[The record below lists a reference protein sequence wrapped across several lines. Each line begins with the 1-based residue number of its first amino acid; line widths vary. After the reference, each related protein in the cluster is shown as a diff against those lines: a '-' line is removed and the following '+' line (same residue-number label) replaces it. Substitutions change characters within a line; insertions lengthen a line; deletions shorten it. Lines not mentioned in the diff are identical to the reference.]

1 MTPTERLEASAAGI
15 VRAQAMVKGVQ
26 ATIDE
31 AVEAA
36 VEALEQLRE
45 FTNICWL
52 FGNGGSGTIA
62 DHIATDMC
70 LRGWRALALTNPA
83 ATTSMANDLGFER
96 AYSGQLQRLASGG
109 DVLVGMSCSGES
121 RNIMMAMAIAPQ
133 PCFKITLSGFARENM
148 MSNSR
153 VAADV
158 DFWVPSSSYGVVQIA
173 HLAILH
179 AIVDH
184 GAAT

>member
-1 MTPTERLEASAAGI
+1 MMTPTERLEASAAGI

-36 VEALEQLRE
+36 VEALDQLRE
-45 FTNICWL
+45 FSNFCWL

-62 DHIATDMC
+62 DHIAVDMC
-70 LRGWRALALTNPA
+70 LRGWRAMALTNPA
-83 ATTSMANDLGFER
+83 ATTSMANDFGFER

-109 DVLVGMSCSGES
+109 DVLIGMSCSGES
-121 RNIMMAMAIAPQ
+121 RNVMMAFANAPS
-133 PCFKITLSGFARENM
+133 PVTRIVLTGFERDNM
-148 MSNSR
+148 MTNSR
-153 VAADV
+153 MSADV
-158 DFWVPSSSYGVVQIA
+158 SFWVPSTSYGVVQIA

-184 GAAT
+184 GAA